1 MKNKPLVTG
10 IIAVVS
16 PVPLIVFTVLW
27 SWIWCFGIGMG
38 LLNYDTIPQWILIC
52 SLLPLF
58 ISPALGLLGIVH
70 GIIKIKLK
78 RAWAGILL
86 SVLGLIENFILIY
99 GMGYI
104 GSRFQSHCFWSF
116 LPPLIHLWSSFRNK
130 KALLST
136 DKSAFL
142 NDVCLRQMML
152 ASPSD
157 DGYA

>member
-27 SWIWCFGIGMG
+27 SWMWGFGIGMG

-78 RAWAGILL
+78 RAWVGILL

-99 GMGYI
+99 GMYYI
-104 GSRFQSHCFWSF
+104 GSRF
-116 LPPLIHLWSSFRNK
+116 
-130 KALLST
+130 
-136 DKSAFL
+136 
-142 NDVCLRQMML
+142 
-152 ASPSD
+152 
-157 DGYA
+157 

>member
-38 LLNYDTIPQWILIC
+38 LLNFDTIPQWILIC

-78 RAWAGILL
+78 RAWVGILL

-104 GSRFQSHCFWSF
+104 GSRF
-116 LPPLIHLWSSFRNK
+116 
-130 KALLST
+130 
-136 DKSAFL
+136 
-142 NDVCLRQMML
+142 
-152 ASPSD
+152 
-157 DGYA
+157 

>member
-27 SWIWCFGIGMG
+27 SWLWVFGIGMG

-58 ISPALGLLGIVH
+58 ISPTLGFLGIAH

-78 RAWAGILL
+78 RAWVGILL

-99 GMGYI
+99 GMYYI
-104 GSRFQSHCFWSF
+104 GSRF
-116 LPPLIHLWSSFRNK
+116 
-130 KALLST
+130 
-136 DKSAFL
+136 
-142 NDVCLRQMML
+142 
-152 ASPSD
+152 
-157 DGYA
+157 